1 MSNLLSQSHQFQ
13 SIAKFDTVLTY
24 QLLLNIFM
32 RIRQI
37 GDPILREVSQ
47 PVAVETIA
55 NSEVIELITRMKNI
69 LNGIKSISAE
79 NGNALSAPQVGS
91 LLRLIVLRID
101 GQFQTMI
108 NPKFK
113 PTSDKTFEFE
123 EECFSLY
130 DQRAMLERYYHGE
143 VHYLDEDGIRQVQQ
157 LQGENAGLVQHEI
170 DHLDGV
176 LFIDRLEQ
184 AGRKAR
190 SIDDL
195 LADQPNRLR
204 QVRKMMSYMVG

>member
-1 MSNLLSQSHQFQ
+1 
-13 SIAKFDTVLTY
+13 
-24 QLLLNIFM
+24 
-32 RIRQI
+32 
-37 GDPILREVSQ
+37 
-47 PVAVETIA
+47 
-55 NSEVIELITRMKNI
+55 MK
-69 LNGIKSISAE
+69 
-79 NGNALSAPQVGS
+79 
-91 LLRLIVLRID
+91 
-101 GQFQTMI
+101 M
-108 NPKFK
+108 
-113 PTSDKTFEFE
+113 
-123 EECFSLY
+123 
-130 DQRAMLERYYHGE
+130 
-143 VHYLDEDGIRQVQQ
+143 QQ